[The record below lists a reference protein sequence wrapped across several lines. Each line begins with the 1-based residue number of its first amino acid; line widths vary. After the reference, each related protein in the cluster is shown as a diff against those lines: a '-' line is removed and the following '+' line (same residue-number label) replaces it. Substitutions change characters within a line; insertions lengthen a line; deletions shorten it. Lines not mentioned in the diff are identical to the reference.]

1 MKKPWGGRFG
11 GETDKKVEEFTA
23 SIGFDRELS
32 AYDIAGS
39 IAHARTLERAGVLT
53 ADEAD
58 RLEQTLTEIG
68 AEIAGGAFTFRDD
81 LEDVHMNIEAALKE
95 RLGDLGGKLHTGR
108 SRNDQV
114 SVDTRLFVKDRAGR
128 VADELKRL
136 RRVILDRAKQHIGAV
151 MPGYTHLQ
159 PAQPVLLSHWLL
171 AYWEMFH
178 RDGVRFRAALSAADL
193 SPLGS
198 GALAGVPYP
207 LDRDYTAGLLGLSGT
222 TANSMDA
229 VSNRDFVLDFLF
241 AAAVTMMHLSR
252 LSEELVI
259 FSSTEFGYIILP
271 DGYAT
276 GSSIMPQ
283 KKNPDTAELVRG
295 KSGRVYGDLIS
306 LLVTMKGLPMTYNR
320 DLQEDK
326 EPLFDAART
335 VVDSLSVTAG
345 MLAEI
350 TFNTDRM
357 EKALSGGFI
366 TATDCADYLVG
377 KGMSFRE
384 AHETVGRMVAYLEKE
399 AKGFGDLGPE
409 TFKEFSELFDRDIAR
424 KLTVDASVRARSVF
438 GGTAPDRVAEMIE
451 RAISIEEGEI
461 SYNR

>member
-1 MKKPWGGRFG
+1 MKKPWAGRFKAT
-11 GETDKKVEEFTA
+11 TDTRVEEFTA
-23 SIGFDRELS
+23 SVSFDREL
-32 AYDIAGS
+32 APYDIAGS
-39 IAHARTLERAGVLT
+39 IAHAWTLARAGVLT
-53 ADEAD
+53 PDEAD
-58 RLEQTLTEIG
+58 RLERALTEIG
-68 AEIAGGAFTFRDD
+68 AEIEAGTFVFRDD
-81 LEDVHMNIEAALKE
+81 LEDVHMNIEAALRE

-114 SVDTRLFVKDRAGR
+114 SVDTRLFVKDRSGR
-128 VADELKRL
+128 VRAELKRL
-136 RRVILDRAKQHIGAV
+136 RLTILDRAGRHMGAV

-171 AYWEMFH
+171 SYWEMFR
-178 RDGVRFRAALSAADL
+178 RDGARFRAAADAADVC
-193 SPLGS
+193 PLGS

-207 LDRDYTAGLLGLSGT
+207 LDRDYTAGLLGLSGV

-229 VSNRDFVLDFLF
+229 VSDRDFILDFLY

-259 FSSTEFGYIILP
+259 FSSAEFGYVVLP

-326 EPLFDAART
+326 EPLFDAAHT
-335 VVDSLSVTAG
+335 VIDCLGVTAG
-345 MLAEI
+345 MLGAI
-350 TFNTDRM
+350 TFDTDRM
-357 EKALSGGFI
+357 GRALAKGFV

-377 KGMSFRE
+377 RGMSFRE
-384 AHETVGRMVAYLEKE
+384 AHETTGRIVAHLEKE
-399 AKGFGDLGPE
+399 GKGFDGLTPE
-409 TFKEFSELFDRDIAR
+409 RFKEFSALFDRDIAQI
-424 KLTVDASVRARSVF
+424 LSVDSSVQARSVF
-438 GGTAPDRVAEMIE
+438 GGTAPSRVAEMIE
-451 RAISIEEGEI
+451 RAAVAEKEDVL
-461 SYNR
+461 

>member
-1 MKKPWGGRFG
+1 
-11 GETDKKVEEFTA
+11 
-23 SIGFDRELS
+23 
-32 AYDIAGS
+32 
-39 IAHARTLERAGVLT
+39 
-53 ADEAD
+53 
-58 RLEQTLTEIG
+58 
-68 AEIAGGAFTFRDD
+68 
-81 LEDVHMNIEAALKE
+81 
-95 RLGDLGGKLHTGR
+95 
-108 SRNDQV
+108 
-114 SVDTRLFVKDRAGR
+114 
-128 VADELKRL
+128 
-136 RRVILDRAKQHIGAV
+136 

-178 RDGVRFRAALSAADL
+178 RDAVRFKAAGTAADI

-207 LDRDYTAGLLGLSGT
+207 LDRDYTAGLLGLSGVT
-222 TANSMDA
+222 TNSMDA
-229 VSNRDFVLDFLF
+229 VSDRDFVLDFLF
-241 AAAVTMMHLSR
+241 AAAVAMMHLSR

-259 FSSTEFGYIILP
+259 FSSAEFGYVILP

-335 VVDSLSVTAG
+335 VIDCLGVTAG

-350 TFNTDRM
+350 AFDTGRM
-357 EKALSGGFI
+357 GRALGTGFL

-377 KGMSFRE
+377 RGMSFRE
-384 AHETVGRMVAYLEKE
+384 AHETVGRIVARLERE
-399 AKGFGDLGPE
+399 GKGFEDLTAE
-409 TFKEFSELFDRDIAR
+409 RFKEFSPLFGPDIVQI
-424 KLTVDASVRARSVF
+424 LSIDSSVQARSVF
-438 GGTAPDRVAEMIE
+438 GGTAPSRVAEMIE
-451 RAISIEEGEI
+451 RAAAIEQEELA
-461 SYNR
+461 

>member
-1 MKKPWGGRFG
+1 MKKPWAGRFG
-11 GETDKKVEEFTA
+11 KETDKRVEEFTA
-23 SIGFDRELS
+23 SIAFDRELS
-32 AYDIAGS
+32 PYDIAGS
-39 IAHARTLERAGVLT
+39 IAHARTLALAGVLT

-58 RLEQTLTEIG
+58 RLERALTEIG
-68 AEIAGGAFTFRDD
+68 AEIGRGTFAFRDD

-114 SVDTRLFVKDRAGR
+114 SVDTRLFVKDKAGEI
-128 VADELKRL
+128 AGELKRL
-136 RRVILDRAKQHIGAV
+136 RKVILDRAKQHVGAI

-178 RDGVRFRAALSAADL
+178 RDGGRFRAAKNAADV

-198 GALAGVPYP
+198 GALAGVPYA
-207 LDRDYTAGLLGLSGT
+207 LDRDYTAGLLGLSGP

-229 VSNRDFVLDFLF
+229 VSDRDFILDFLY
-241 AAAVTMMHLSR
+241 ASAVTMMHLSR

-259 FSSTEFGYIILP
+259 FSSVEFGYVVLP

-295 KSGRVYGDLIS
+295 KSGRVYGDLVS

-335 VVDSLSVTAG
+335 VIDSLSVTAG

-357 EKALSGGFI
+357 GKALSVAFI

-377 KGMSFRE
+377 KGMNFRQ
-384 AHETVGRMVAYLEKE
+384 AHETVGRMVVYLERE
-399 AKGFGDLGPE
+399 GKGFADLGPE
-409 TFKEFSELFDRDIAR
+409 QFREFSELFDQDVAR
-424 KLTVDASVRARSVF
+424 TLTVEASVRARSVF
-438 GGTAPDRVAEMIE
+438 GGTAPQRVAEMIE
-451 RAISIEEGEI
+451 RAVSVEKGEE
-461 SYNR
+461 

>member
-11 GETDKKVEEFTA
+11 GQTDKEVEEFTA
-23 SIGFDRELS
+23 SIAFDRELS

-58 RLEQTLTEIG
+58 RLERALTEIAG
-68 AEIAGGAFTFRDD
+68 EIKSGSFVFRDD
-81 LEDVHMNIEAALKE
+81 LEDVHMNIETALKE

-128 VADELKRL
+128 AADELKRL
-136 RRVILDRAKQHIGAV
+136 RRAIIDRAKQHVGAV

-171 AYWEMFH
+171 AYWEMFF
-178 RDGVRFRAALSAADL
+178 RDGARFRAAKSAADVC
-193 SPLGS
+193 PLGS

-207 LDRDYTAGLLGLSGT
+207 LDRAYTAGLLGLSGV

-229 VSNRDFVLDFLF
+229 VSDRDFVLDFLF
-241 AAAVTMMHLSR
+241 AASVTMMHLSR
-252 LSEELVI
+252 LSEELVV
-259 FSSTEFGYIILP
+259 FSSVEFGYVNLP

-295 KSGRVYGDLIS
+295 KTGRVYGDLIS

-335 VVDSLSVTAG
+335 VIDSLSITAG
-345 MLAEI
+345 MIREI
-350 TFNTDRM
+350 VFNTERM
-357 EKALSGGFI
+357 ERALSGGFV
-366 TATDCADYLVG
+366 TATDFADYLVG
-377 KGMSFRE
+377 KGMNFRE
-384 AHETVGRMVAYLEKE
+384 AHETVGRIVQFLEKE
-399 AKGFGDLGPE
+399 GKGFSDLDQE
-409 TFKEFSELFDRDIAR
+409 AFRKFSELFDSDISR
-424 KLTVDASVRARSVF
+424 TLTVKASVGARSVF

-451 RAISIEEGEI
+451 RAVSAEETDI
-461 SYNR
+461 